1 MKFLNIKKKKKY
13 PKLNNEIKKKINNR
27 EKNLESD
34 MEDLW

>member
-34 MEDLW
+34 MEDL